1 MITTDGVKHVFIDT
15 PYTLKKALDEP
26 LDYSYYLIDE
36 NGNIANLL
44 GVNSMRLS
52 IIVNE
57 LEIAKITNVRE
68 YRSGGKV
75 FNLIGDHDKLLDV
88 IFYNDRNDR
97 YSGVITDK
105 LNIEAYYRTK
115 PYNMG
120 TTLYEKTVWSWSI
133 VNDSGVASSTDVG
146 YITSRKQK
154 GFNLVMDS
162 NEFETT
168 GFDFSKVQF
177 TNNEAPYVYVKNR
190 ILANITF
197 IEFVFKN
204 DSDSNMVLSQ
214 FSLLYSQSQFTRGV
228 K

>member
-1 MITTDGVKHVFIDT
+1 
-15 PYTLKKALDEP
+15 
-26 LDYSYYLIDE
+26 
-36 NGNIANLL
+36 
-44 GVNSMRLS
+44 
-52 IIVNE
+52 
-57 LEIAKITNVRE
+57 
-68 YRSGGKV
+68 
-75 FNLIGDHDKLLDV
+75 LLDV